1 MLSSLRLAGGVFLDG
16 EFRAPWA
23 VLSHI
28 GPDDCAQF
36 FAEPHHVIAYHF
48 VRSGWLTCQ
57 VGDQPPVKVS
67 AGEIVLLPRN
77 DPHVLRGPIA
87 CTPVDSR
94 ELMGPPGPDG
104 LFHVRAGGNGEATEI
119 YCGYLGTRAE
129 DDPLLHSLPGMITVS
144 LEAARDQWM
153 IKAMAF
159 AAENLSVH
167 SPEMVGKLAEGLF
180 SAAVQRYV
188 AALPPRDSGLLA
200 SLKDPAV
207 GKALALIHAR
217 YAEAWTLDLLAR
229 AAGLSKTVLND
240 RFRAL
245 LGEAPMQ
252 YCARWRM
259 RAAANMLRDDRR
271 NACNVAYSVGF
282 NSEAAFSRAFKREY
296 GVPPGEWSRAHR
308 AEPV

>member
-1 MLSSLRLAGGVFLDG
+1 MLSSLRLTGAVFLDG

-23 VLSHI
+23 VLSHL

-48 VRSGWLTCQ
+48 VRSGWLTCE
-57 VGDQPPVKVS
+57 VDDQPPVKVS

-77 DPHVLRGPIA
+77 DPHILRGPDP

-94 ELMGPPGPDG
+94 ELMGPAGADG
-104 LFHVRAGGNGEATEI
+104 LFHVRAGGDGGATEI

-129 DDPLLHSLPGMITVS
+129 DDPLLRSLPAIITVS
-144 LEAARDQWM
+144 LEAARDQW
-153 IKAMAF
+153 IVKAITF
-159 AAENLSVH
+159 AAESLSVH

-180 SAAVQRYV
+180 SAAVRRYIE
-188 AALPPRDSGLLA
+188 ALPPRDSGLVAGLRD
-200 SLKDPAV
+200 SAV
-207 GKALALIHAR
+207 GRALALIHAR
-217 YAEAWTLDLLAR
+217 YSEAWTLDLLAR
-229 AAGLSKTVLND
+229 EAGVSKTVLND

-252 YCARWRM
+252 YCGRWRM

-271 NACNVAYSVGF
+271 SACDVAYSVGF
-282 NSEAAFSRAFKREY
+282 NSEAAFSRAFKREF
-296 GVPPGEWSRAHR
+296 GVPPGEWSRAQR
-308 AEPV
+308 AAQG